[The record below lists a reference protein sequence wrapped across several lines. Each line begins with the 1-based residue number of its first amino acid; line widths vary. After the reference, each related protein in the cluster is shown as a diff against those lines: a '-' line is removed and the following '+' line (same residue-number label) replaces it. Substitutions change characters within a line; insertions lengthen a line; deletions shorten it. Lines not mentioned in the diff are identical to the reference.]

1 MEYILISNYSFYDK
15 DYNSTFRDDY
25 QKYKFFQIGSTFSTL
40 VPFYQNFLKQIIGN
54 KADEKFKDFALSK
67 VQTEQLKTIF
77 SQKIDETLPKY
88 EDYKGTKIP
97 HKRLEW
103 KGKIYELH
111 LGLNSPNNRK
121 IDDFYKIVT
130 IAEECLKEN
139 KPMFLSIE

>member
-1 MEYILISNYSFYDK
+1 MDGILISNETYFDK
-15 DYNSTFRDDY
+15 DHNKTFRY
-25 QKYKFFQIGSTFSTL
+25 QDKYKSFSIGNIFSTL
-40 VPFYQNFLKQIIGN
+40 VPFYQKLLKQVIGT
-54 KADEKFKDFALSK
+54 KAEEKFKDFPLSMI
-67 VQTEQLKTIF
+67 QTEQIKVIF
-77 SQKIDETLPKY
+77 SQKIDETLPNY

-130 IAEECLKEN
+130 IAQECLAEN
-139 KPMFLSIE
+139 KSMYLSIE